1 MAVILINPNMAAGF
15 QAGLTTSRKDIFDDD
30 DINKFIDSDSNHV
43 LHTNMRYSFT
53 LSPVV
58 LDVQSADIY
67 FNDNQLWVNEFSSDK
82 GFLFDTAKCCFYVN
96 SNAESSYS
104 PFSDLWGYVQIHIR
118 LILNDGSVQDY
129 FSDFLTVSN
138 DDISLEGMASSVYT
152 SFPAL
157 LTKNGPLNSKV
168 HAGMSKYSFD
178 PLDTKIS
185 LIKKIVQVYDK
196 HYDFFRENARVTTTQ
211 ENRVDR
217 LEKLQYASPESV
229 QYAAQHP
236 EELSQVMGGKGVRI
250 GRSVYH
256 PKHVMM
262 SQNVLSHDTYENR
275 AVLNFLPVLLDHL
288 DELEKTLTN
297 IQGSGKGHFV
307 TFHEHLFSREYLN
320 IRLPEIIMLRTHV
333 SVLIRRYSQ
342 AFGFQPERIT
352 ATLHPTGIF
361 RKVHPYREIYGY
373 MLLWNSGVYN
383 FESDRLMLY
392 CIGSSRLYESF
403 VLVNILEHVV
413 GKGYQVT
420 GSQFTYQTSNKMYQ
434 NTPFSNTFVCTKGDK
449 TLTIYYQPVVYTTG
463 TVVNGIELKR
473 TDTKNSKKI
482 YTPDYIFKFQDA
494 RKLNAQYIICD
505 AKFSNLTTVH
515 SDSFPDVMRKY
526 NKGIG
531 PIGNANISNCCL
543 VYGKYK
549 KDEDPDWITY
559 GETEHR
565 RSQQAKSPAPIAK
578 IVPLSHKMIKEDPKL
593 FVMSLDNMMGL
604 GTSSN
609 SL

>member
-1 MAVILINPNMAAGF
+1 MAPGF
-15 QAGLTTSRKDIFDDD
+15 PVSLTTSRRDIFDDD
-30 DINKFIDSDSNHV
+30 DISKFIDSDSSHV

-58 LDVQSADIY
+58 VEVQSAEIF
-67 FNDNQLWVNEFSSDK
+67 FNDSQLWVQEYSNDK
-82 GFLFDTAKCCFYVN
+82 GFIFDAGKCRFYMN
-96 SNAESSYS
+96 PNADTNYR
-104 PFSDLWGYVQIHIR
+104 PFSDLWGYAQIHIC
-118 LILNDGSVQDY
+118 LTLKDGTQQDY
-129 FSDFLTVSN
+129 YSDFLTVSN
-138 DDISLEGMASSVYT
+138 DDISIEGMASYVYS

-211 ENRVDR
+211 ESRVDR
-217 LEKLQYASPESV
+217 LEKLQYASAESV

-236 EELSQVMGGKGVRI
+236 EELSQVMGGKGIRI

-275 AVLNFLPVLLDHL
+275 AVLNFLPVLRDHL
-288 DELEKTLTN
+288 DELEKTLNN
-297 IQGSGKGHFV
+297 IQTSGSGHFV

-320 IRLPEIIMLRTHV
+320 IRLPEIVMLRTHI

-342 AFGFQPERIT
+342 AFGFKPERLT
-352 ATLHPTGIF
+352 STLHPTGIF

-383 FESDRLMLY
+383 FESDKLLLY

-403 VLVNILEHVV
+403 VLVSILEHVV
-413 GKGYQVT
+413 GKGYQVE
-420 GSQFTYQTSNKMYQ
+420 GSQFNYATTNRMYQ

-449 TLTIYYQPVVYTTG
+449 TLTIYYQPVVYATG
-463 TVVNGIELKR
+463 AVVNGIELKR
-473 TDTKNSKKI
+473 VDTKKSNQI
-482 YTPDYIFKFQDA
+482 YTPDYIFKYQDA

-515 SDSFPDVMRKY
+515 SDSFPEVMRKY
-526 NKGIG
+526 NKGIK

-543 VYGKYK
+543 VYGKHK

-565 RSQQAKSPAPIAK
+565 RSQQAKSPMPIAK
-578 IVPLSHKMIKEDPKL
+578 IVPLGHSMIKGDPKL

-604 GTSSN
+604 GNSTN